1 MRQVG
6 KHARLLIGGGCQL
19 ILPIFPLAS
28 AAAVSYVQGATE
40 VAARREI
47 EASATYPSTQAA
59 GDLDVIFIA
68 WANSAADV
76 ESVSDTS
83 GNLYLR
89 ASSVSNVGVA
99 TQVTYY
105 ANNIARA
112 PPRRNTVRV
121 RFSSPVDRATLG
133 IIEYHGVD
141 PQQPIDATVGG
152 AGISMNAATGSLAVS
167 ATGDVLLSSA
177 FTAGH
182 PLGPGPFYRQR
193 LLPRD
198 GSLVVADNA
207 VTGPG
212 TYSASARQS
221 LDSWY
226 VIQLVALRSTGKG
239 PGVRAPY
246 PKSQVVPG
254 VRWDFSTL
262 LSHRKAIGSD
272 IWPTTWAA
280 DGKLYAAWGDGG
292 GFDGTEE
299 GKGTGRT
306 SLGFARLE
314 GTPDIADA
322 SSFTGKNVWGQ
333 APTFA
338 EAQATFGGKVVDL
351 ISVDGVLYA
360 QGGLWTA
367 GNCRCADPTVIP
379 EQNPA
384 ERTVAWSS
392 DLGKT
397 WRLAPWVS
405 GADSGISLQFGRDY
419 AGAFDTAHVYF
430 YYQRDVKS
438 DSTHIYLR
446 RVRSTELTADPA
458 TPGHFE
464 YWAGLERDAPIWSRN
479 EADAQPVFADQN
491 VKPGTFTTANVVYD
505 SPLGRYLLAAW
516 HGPATGQI
524 GFFEAQTP
532 WGPWSTVAYYED
544 WEGLNETAGEAT
556 GLSVPTK
563 WMSSDGRTLWV
574 VFSGVNN
581 GAENEF
587 DSFNLVRGTLLN

>member
-1 MRQVG
+1 
-6 KHARLLIGGGCQL
+6 
-19 ILPIFPLAS
+19 
-28 AAAVSYVQGATE
+28 
-40 VAARREI
+40 
-47 EASATYPSTQAA
+47 
-59 GDLDVIFIA
+59 
-68 WANSAADV
+68 
-76 ESVSDTS
+76 
-83 GNLYLR
+83 
-89 ASSVSNVGVA
+89 
-99 TQVTYY
+99 
-105 ANNIARA
+105 
-112 PPRRNTVRV
+112 
-121 RFSSPVDRATLG
+121 
-133 IIEYHGVD
+133 
-141 PQQPIDATVGG
+141 
-152 AGISMNAATGSLAVS
+152 
-167 ATGDVLLSSA
+167 
-177 FTAGH
+177 
-182 PLGPGPFYRQR
+182 
-193 LLPRD
+193 
-198 GSLVVADNA
+198 
-207 VTGPG
+207 
-212 TYSASARQS
+212 
-221 LDSWY
+221 
-226 VIQLVALRSTGKG
+226 VIQLVALRSTGAA
-239 PGVRAPY
+239 PGIRAPY

-280 DGKLYAAWGDGG
+280 DGRLYAAWGDGG

-299 GKGTGRT
+299 RKGTGRT

-314 GTPDIADA
+314 GTPDVVDA
-322 SSFTGKNVWGQ
+322 ASFTGKNVWGQ

-367 GNCRCADPTVIP
+367 DNCHCTDPTVIP

-384 ERTVAWSS
+384 ERTMAWSS
-392 DLGKT
+392 DLGKS

-405 GADSGISLQFGRDY
+405 AADSGIALQFGRDY
-419 AGAFDTAHVYF
+419 AGAFDPAHVYF

-446 RVRSTELTADPA
+446 RVHSTELTADPA

-464 YWAGLERDAPIWSRN
+464 YWAGLERDAPVWSKS
-479 EADAQPVFADQN
+479 EADAQAVFTDQN
-491 VKPGTFTTANVVYD
+491 VKYGTFTTASVLYD
-505 SPLGRYLLAAW
+505 APLSRYLLAAW

-556 GLSVPTK
+556 GLSIPTK
-563 WMSSDGRTLWV
+563 WMSSDGRTFWV

-581 GAENEF
+581 GADNEF
-587 DSFNLVRGTLLN
+587 DSFNLVRGTLLE